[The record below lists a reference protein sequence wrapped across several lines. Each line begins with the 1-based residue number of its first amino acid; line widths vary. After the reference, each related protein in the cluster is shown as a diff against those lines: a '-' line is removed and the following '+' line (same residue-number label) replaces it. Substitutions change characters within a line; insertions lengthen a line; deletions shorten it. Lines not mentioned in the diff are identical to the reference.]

1 MNRLAFTPQRW
12 HSSPAR
18 QVSSARTIS
27 APSSTSRARGE
38 RSPGL
43 PSGVAT
49 THNFGDVKDMA
60 VIIQFEGCARVTD
73 ADKIESAGNIPFPA
87 CGQVGSGGFDHA
99 AAFGGRHARLGRS
112 KRLPLPRRRTSTK
125 TSSSPSRQTRSSSH
139 EPLRQLRAS
148 IRIPAFSS
156 QSAAASSPARPF
168 PAARSQ
174 KASPAAPSAVRAKR
188 PGTSSGA
195 WGTAQA
201 RAGRQN
207 ALWNRSPCA
216 WQNHSR
222 DSGGRA
228 YP

>member
-18 QVSSARTIS
+18 RVSSARTIS

-112 KRLPLPRRRTSTK
+112 KAPLAAQTDFDKNQFVPVPADKIQFIRT
-125 TSSSPSRQTRSSSH
+125 
-139 EPLRQLRAS
+139 
-148 IRIPAFSS
+148 
-156 QSAAASSPARPF
+156 
-168 PAARSQ
+168 
-174 KASPAAPSAVRAKR
+174 AAPIAGEYPH
-188 PGTSSGA
+188 PGLFQPIRGGILSGA
-195 WGTAQA
+195 PLFLPQGHKSEPC
-201 RAGRQN
+201 RAVCCSGKTPRN
-207 ALWNRSPCA
+207 VFRCMGHGPS
-216 WQNHSR
+216 SR
-222 DSGGRA
+222 RA
-228 YP
+228 AKCSLEP